1 MPTDRTCNV
10 VVISDKVKI
19 INISNLQETSHVVAR
34 RDTALVSCRVKI
46 HDMSNLQE
54 TSSILTV
61 EEDEVE
67 RLSWSEDGQLLAV
80 VTHSG
85 TIYVYLSQLP
95 IIWSV
100 FNNHVAV
107 LTSLTE
113 LTLYSC
119 EQENKVSHHN
129 QGTIPPHTQ
138 CSLIFIMS

>member
-1 MPTDRTCNV
+1 
-10 VVISDKVKI
+10 
-19 INISNLQETSHVVAR
+19 
-34 RDTALVSCRVKI
+34 VKI

-95 IIWSV
+95 IVWSV
-100 FNNHVAV
+100 YNTHVAV

-119 EQENKVSHHN
+119 EQENKVSHYN
-129 QGTIPPHTQ
+129 QGIITAHTHTHTHTHI
-138 CSLIFIMS
+138 CTRAHAYTHTNLVSHPSCDN

>member
-1 MPTDRTCNV
+1 VAVRHDTD
-10 VVISDKVKI
+10 
-19 INISNLQETSHVVAR
+19 
-34 RDTALVSCRVKI
+34 LVSCRVKI

-95 IIWSV
+95 IVWSV
-100 FNNHVAV
+100 YSTHVAV

-119 EQENKVSHHN
+119 EQENKVSHYSR
-129 QGTIPPHTQ
+129 GTITAHTHTHRV
-138 CSLIFIMS
+138 

>member
-1 MPTDRTCNV
+1 ML
-10 VVISDKVKI
+10 
-19 INISNLQETSHVVAR
+19 NISYLQETSYVTVRH
-34 RDTALVSCRVKI
+34 DIALISCRVKI

-95 IIWSV
+95 IVWSV
-100 FNNHVAV
+100 FNTHVAV

-113 LTLYSC
+113 LTVYSC
-119 EQENKVSHHN
+119 EQENKVRHYN
-129 QGTIPPHTQ
+129 QGARYVGVHARTHTY
-138 CSLIFIMS
+138 MYTHN